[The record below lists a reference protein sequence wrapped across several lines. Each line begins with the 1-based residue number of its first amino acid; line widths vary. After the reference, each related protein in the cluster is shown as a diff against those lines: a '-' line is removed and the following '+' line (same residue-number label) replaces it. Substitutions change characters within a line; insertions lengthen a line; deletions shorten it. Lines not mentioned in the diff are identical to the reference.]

1 YPVRLTAAAAQL
13 PYEVDVRSSSSP
25 IHEVNASHSTAT
37 VPPQLNPGDTTGM
50 SDIARYFVRR
60 ELVSSGLTQFND
72 RPENYWA
79 WKSSYINATRELN
92 LNASEE
98 LDLLTKWLGR
108 ESSEHVRRIRSVH
121 VATPAVGLQLVWE
134 RLEECY
140 GSPEVIERALF
151 ERLENF
157 PKVSNK
163 DPMKLRELGDLLT
176 ELNSA
181 KSEGY
186 LPGLSYLDTARGV
199 NPIVEKLPHS
209 LQEKWLAK
217 GSQYKEQHYVSFPPF
232 AYFTDF
238 ICGEA
243 RRRND
248 LSFSLTSTPSK
259 TSNQF
264 LKNERPERET
274 RNAKRQVSTHKTDV
288 AANRSTSQ
296 IDSSSYKPD
305 DVGKQCP
312 IHQKPHPLKKCRG
325 CRSKPLEERRA
336 FLKEIGVCFKC
347 CSSTTHLAKNCKAAL
362 KCSECESEDHVAAL
376 HPGPPPWGT
385 EKKDPPSQYGG
396 ESEEKV
402 PEPAVTSKCTE
413 VCGRG
418 QSLWSCS
425 KICLV
430 KVYPKTLPDKATNVY
445 ILLDDQSNR
454 SLARSEFF
462 DLFQIKGTDSPYT
475 LRTCAGVT
483 ETSGR
488 RATGF
493 VAESLDGKTSVML
506 PTLIECNHMPDD
518 RTEIPTPEVA
528 QHHSHLKSIAHMIP
542 RLDPE
547 AQILILLGRDVL
559 QVHKVR
565 EQRNGPHSAPY
576 AQHLDLGWVVVGDVC
591 PGSAHKPAA
600 VTSYRTSVLENGRPS
615 LLTLCPNQ
623 FQVKERFSS
632 KFEVVDARSLVPV
645 VVATATPNPVVDTG
659 SVRDA
664 VRLKKKESYQ
674 TMLACGTPDA
684 VDGYRQAKQA
694 AAQAVLEGKRQKL
707 GSGRSSFSEA
717 MEEDYRSPRLA
728 SREKFW
734 QTVRRLRRGKQYSA
748 NTVYS
753 GRVGSC

>member
-1 YPVRLTAAAAQL
+1 
-13 PYEVDVRSSSSP
+13 
-25 IHEVNASHSTAT
+25 
-37 VPPQLNPGDTTGM
+37 M
-50 SDIARYFVRR
+50 SDIARYFVRQ

-140 GSPEVIERALF
+140 GSPEVIERAL
-151 ERLENF
+151 
-157 PKVSNK
+157 
-163 DPMKLRELGDLLT
+163 LR
-176 ELNSA
+176 

-248 LSFSLTSTPSK
+248 PSFSLTSTPSK

-264 LKNERPERET
+264 LKNKRPERET
-274 RNAKRQVSTHKTDV
+274 RNAKRQ
-288 AANRSTSQ
+288 
-296 IDSSSYKPD
+296 
-305 DVGKQCP
+305 
-312 IHQKPHPLKKCRG
+312 KPHPLKKCRG
-325 CRSKPLEERRA
+325 FRSKSLEERRA

-347 CSSTTHLAKNCKAAL
+347 CSSTTHLAKNCKVAL

-418 QSLWSCS
+418 QSLRSCS

-493 VAESLDGKTSVML
+493 RRGVLGWENKRDASNTHRVQPYARRS
-506 PTLIECNHMPDD
+506 D
-518 RTEIPTPEVA
+518 REIP
-528 QHHSHLKSIAHMIP
+528 
-542 RLDPE
+542 
-547 AQILILLGRDVL
+547 
-559 QVHKVR
+559 
-565 EQRNGPHSAPY
+565 
-576 AQHLDLGWVVVGDVC
+576 
-591 PGSAHKPAA
+591 
-600 VTSYRTSVLENGRPS
+600 
-615 LLTLCPNQ
+615 
-623 FQVKERFSS
+623 
-632 KFEVVDARSLVPV
+632 
-645 VVATATPNPVVDTG
+645 NP
-659 SVRDA
+659 
-664 VRLKKKESYQ
+664 
-674 TMLACGTPDA
+674 
-684 VDGYRQAKQA
+684 
-694 AAQAVLEGKRQKL
+694 
-707 GSGRSSFSEA
+707 
-717 MEEDYRSPRLA
+717 
-728 SREKFW
+728 
-734 QTVRRLRRGKQYSA
+734 
-748 NTVYS
+748 
-753 GRVGSC
+753 